1 MPVPH
6 PVFHSQARAWA
17 FSTAVLRARR
27 APHQPDPAAAQQVTA
42 ALMPYEDMMLL
53 RIKPVDIAR
62 LDQPK
67 GPRAQGLRGVDIL
80 GCGGT
85 IGAVRTA

>member
-1 MPVPH
+1 
-6 PVFHSQARAWA
+6 
-17 FSTAVLRARR
+17 LRGIALIQRR
-27 APHQPDPAAAQQVTA
+27 ALHQPDPIAAQQVTA
-42 ALMPYEDMMLL
+42 ALMPHEDMMLL

-67 GPRAQGLRGVDIL
+67 GPRAQCLRGVDIL